1 MLFCAAQAIRRGKQ
15 GFMHVRLAFL
25 TVLLCFAWTDMS
37 AAQKVDVRTVTSSPE
52 GVVVEVTVDWPASM
66 QHIADSLALESFT
79 ISSGRALSF
88 GLSVVSETLAL
99 PSKDMPTVS
108 LLSSAWDELDL
119 PPGDTLA
126 AGEANG
132 PSAWLD
138 GLGVSRGRALVNL
151 NMRLLAYE
159 HGSVR
164 RYRQAR
170 VAVRYANADGG
181 QGLNARL
188 APSRRSD
195 NPHLAVTES
204 VLADGVVYKIS
215 VRKTGLYRI
224 DRDFLAAL
232 SDFPSPDAIDP
243 DHVAIYGNGGAPAPA
258 RNSDPRIADLAE
270 QPAWRTGGGDGRFDA
285 GDAVI
290 FYGKGPYGWTYEG
303 GEWEHYVHPFSN
315 ENYYFVKI
323 LEEEAATPVVE
334 PFPAQGN
341 FAPLSEVEGRYMVDF
356 DEFMWSKLHGTGHT
370 WVSSVIRSGESRAL
384 VENLTLPGRVSGAV
398 RYRARVAIRSNPADS
413 VRFESDGTYMG
424 SLRASR
430 GVLFNGETS
439 SIAVPGIAAFEGH
452 AAAGV
457 PLNLSMHL
465 YGGPANLTQAAAD
478 WLRIFYPQRLQALG
492 DSLHFSTPGGQA
504 GSYEF
509 VLEGFA
515 AAPLVWDVTHP
526 GQVRRF
532 EARQVENAWRV
543 RVQVANVSVPLE
555 LTAFRPSAAR
565 SLLAENAQRVAA
577 QNLHGVGGYPDFV
590 IIAPDVFRA
599 AAEELAE
606 HRRQDGLDV
615 LVTDIRAIYNEF
627 SGGLADVRGV
637 RDYLRFLYDRG
648 NEARQPLRY
657 ALFFGDGHF
666 NYRNLGQD
674 GQNTA
679 LENWIPPYETENS
692 FDPVA
697 SYSSDDYFGL
707 LDADEGIWSWPV
719 GPSASRSVS
728 RERMDIGIGRLTVQ
742 TAEEA
747 AVIVAKIKHY
757 EDPATYGPWR
767 NRYLLVA
774 DDGYNRTTAEQEPH
788 PDLHTQNADVVAELL
803 AGEYPQIDLVKVYGI
818 SHKREFLGG
827 WRLPRVEGAIQSEL
841 DKGVLVM
848 NYSGHGKE
856 DGLAQENIFTLDDA
870 RELRNYDRMPVFV
883 TATCS
888 FGWWDLSEEQSAAEA
903 LLLNGAGGAIAL
915 MTTVRL
921 VYTATGLDDLNVGL
935 NRALNRALF
944 KPAEDG
950 GPRRLGDAMLDAK
963 NSRAGLQANN
973 RKFNLLG
980 DPTLRLGYPVPG
992 VAVERVNGTPVADMP
1007 AIRALDEIM
1016 VEGYVQTPEGSV
1028 DSGFE
1033 GEAHFAAFDA
1043 ARRVRVPDRSVMPR
1057 DYYTVRE
1064 DLLWRGVVPVTAG
1077 RFSATFVAPKD
1088 ISYSNEPGRLSI
1100 YVRNASRHVT
1110 GFTEQV
1116 VVGGTAASLPNDQA
1130 GPDISLFLNDT
1141 TFVSGGLT
1149 PAHPRLIV
1157 KLRDDSGINTVGTG
1171 VGHEMLLVV
1180 DGDERSAV
1188 DIGGLF
1194 ASDPGSFRSGRVEY
1208 SFREYPNALTDG
1220 PHSLSVRAWDVLNN
1234 SNAASLDFVVASAE
1248 DVVLRNVYNYPN
1260 PSNGQTRFVFEH
1272 NQPSGTAASVQV
1284 RIYALSGRPVRTIDA
1299 EEALPSGVLAAGPV
1313 QVLWDGRD
1321 EDMNL
1326 LASGIYLYKVRVR
1339 VDNPDGGRSV
1349 SERIE
1354 KLAVIR

>member
-15 GFMHVRLAFL
+15 GFMYVRLAFL
-25 TVLLCFAWTDMS
+25 TVLLCFAWTGMS
-37 AAQKVDVRTVTSSPE
+37 AAQQVDIRTVESSPE
-52 GVVVEVTVDWPASM
+52 GLVVEVTVDWPASM
-66 QHIADSLALESFT
+66 QEIADSLGLESFT

-88 GLSVVSETLAL
+88 GVSVVSETLPL
-99 PSKDMPTVS
+99 PSKNMPAVS
-108 LLSSAWDELDL
+108 VLASAWDELDL

-126 AGEANG
+126 AEEASG
-132 PSAWLD
+132 PAAWLD

-151 NMRLLAYE
+151 NVRLLAYE
-159 HGSVR
+159 DGSVR

-170 VAVRYANADGG
+170 LAVRYAGGGAG

-188 APSRRSD
+188 ASSRQND

-204 VLADGVVYKIS
+204 VLADGVVYKIP
-215 VRKTGLYRI
+215 VYKTGLYRI

-232 SDFPSPDAIDP
+232 PDFPSPDAIDP
-243 DHVAIYGNGGAPAPA
+243 DRVAIYGNGGAPVPA

-270 QPAWRTGGGDGRFDA
+270 QPAWRSGGGDGRFDA

-290 FYGKGPYGWTYEG
+290 FYGRGPYGWTFED
-303 GEWEHYVHPFSN
+303 GEWAHYVHPFSN

-323 LEEEAATPVVE
+323 LDEEAATPVAE

-341 FAPLSEVEGRYMVDF
+341 FGLYSEAEGRYMVDF

-370 WVSSVIRSGESRAL
+370 WVSATIRSGESRVL
-384 VENLTLPGRVSGAV
+384 IEDLTLPGRIAGPV
-398 RYRARVAIRSNPADS
+398 RYRARMAIRSNPADS
-413 VRFESDGTYMG
+413 VRFESDGTYVG
-424 SLRASR
+424 SLRARR
-430 GVLFNGETS
+430 GVLLNSETED
-439 SIAVPGIAAFEGH
+439 IAVAGIAALERH

-465 YGGPANLTQAAAD
+465 YGGPTDVTEAAAD
-478 WLRIFYPQRLQALG
+478 WLRIFYPQRLQAFG
-492 DSLHFSTPGGQA
+492 DSLHFSTPPGQA
-504 GSYEF
+504 GAYEF
-509 VLEGFA
+509 SLEGFSG
-515 AAPLVWDVTHP
+515 APVVWDVTHP

-532 EARQVENAWRV
+532 EARQAGNAWRV
-543 RVQVANVSVPLE
+543 RVQVADPSVPLD

-565 SLLAENAQRVAA
+565 SLPAENAQRVAA
-577 QNLHGVGGYPDFV
+577 QNLHGVSGYPDFV
-590 IIAPDVFRA
+590 IITPEMFRG
-599 AAEELAE
+599 AAEELAA

-615 LVTDIRAIYNEF
+615 LVTNIRTIYNEF
-627 SGGLADVRGV
+627 SGGLADMRGV

-648 NEARQPLRY
+648 NEAGQPFRY

-666 NYRNLGQD
+666 NYRNLGEE
-674 GQNTA
+674 TL

-692 FDPVA
+692 LDPVA

-707 LDADEGIWSWPV
+707 LDPEEGIWRWPS
-719 GPSASRSVS
+719 GHNQSRVVS
-728 RERMDIGIGRLTVQ
+728 SERMDIGIGRFPVQ
-742 TAEEA
+742 TLEDA
-747 AVIVAKIKHY
+747 AVAVAKIKHY

-774 DDGYNRTTAEQEPH
+774 DDGYNGTAAVKENP

-803 AGEYPQIDLVKVYGI
+803 AGEYPQIDLVKVYGV
-818 SHKREFLGG
+818 SYQREFSSS
-827 WRLPRVEGAIQSEL
+827 WRLPGVESAIQSEL

-856 DGLAQENIFTLDDA
+856 DGLAQENIFTLEDA
-870 RELRNYDRMPVFV
+870 GELRNYDRMPLFV

-888 FGWWDLSEEQSAAEA
+888 YGWWDLSDEQSAAEV
-903 LLLNGAGGAIAL
+903 LLLNEQGGAIAL

-921 VYTATGLDDLNVGL
+921 VYTDTSLDNLNVGL

-950 GPRRLGDAMLDAK
+950 GPRRLGDAMLEAK
-963 NSRAGLQANN
+963 NSQAGLQANN

-980 DPTLRLGYPVPG
+980 DPTMRLGYPVPG
-992 VAVERVNGTPVADMP
+992 AVVERVNGTPIADMP

-1016 VEGYVQTPEGSV
+1016 VEGYVQAPDGTV
-1028 DSGFE
+1028 DSGFA
-1033 GEAHFAAFDA
+1033 GEAHVVAFDA
-1043 ARRVRVPDRSVMPR
+1043 VRRVRVPERRVMPR
-1057 DYYTVRE
+1057 EYYTVRE

-1077 RFSATFVAPKD
+1077 RFAATFVAPKD

-1100 YVRNASRHVT
+1100 YVRNASRQVG

-1116 VVGGTAASLPNDQA
+1116 VVGGTAATLPNDQA

-1149 PAHPRLIV
+1149 PAYPRLIV

-1180 DGDERSAV
+1180 DDDERSGV

-1208 SFREYPNALTDG
+1208 SFRDYPDALADG

-1234 SNAASLDFVVASAE
+1234 SNIASLDFVVASTE
-1248 DVVLRNVYNYPN
+1248 DVVLDNVYNYPN
-1260 PSNGQTRFVFEH
+1260 PTSGQTRFVFEH

-1284 RIYALSGRPVRTIDA
+1284 RIYALSGRPVRTIDTD
-1299 EEALPSGVLAAGPV
+1299 EALPSGVLAAGPV
-1313 QVLWDGRD
+1313 HVPWDGRD